1 MIVGFEFRQQ
11 IMRVRNRERG
21 ASIRGGAW
29 AIRRSDG
36 PSFLLRIATAVFAVV
51 KRWDGRPRSIP
62 VDPRRATVAGGVPFS
77 SLCRMQS
84 RHTVGRSSHCHAVN
98 GVSGASA
105 TMAMLSLS
113 PDLSAILIFESRLLT
128 AAVCVWGQFQN

>member
-1 MIVGFEFRQQ
+1 
-11 IMRVRNRERG
+11 
-21 ASIRGGAW
+21 
-29 AIRRSDG
+29 
-36 PSFLLRIATAVFAVV
+36 
-51 KRWDGRPRSIP
+51 
-62 VDPRRATVAGGVPFS
+62 
-77 SLCRMQS
+77 MQS

-105 TMAMLSLS
+105 TTAMLSLS